1 MGLYEMLIKEGITY
15 SEFSNTYFFFSC
27 LLVLAVG
34 GFGWVLFRELLG
46 LNVARRVQRRMNQLS
61 ALNNKVVDSETQTKQ
76 LIDAM
81 TEPAI
86 KYLFPRLKIRDGW
99 EKNRDLKLLGWDK
112 YFTAEKFTAL
122 NITLKIGAVIAFLLL
137 MNVELFIAFVWALP
151 MAFIM
156 DILYLTQIDEKKNQL
171 LMEFPD
177 FIEVLESYLSA
188 GYDFIRATEAA
199 IPITKHWQPILKE
212 FTAIAQYE
220 NLETGFK
227 YIMDMI
233 DIFEVREFISILQL
247 GVEQGLDMAEN
258 ISHQSSRIAELQN
271 LAFTKK
277 IASRQVMAVMVQ
289 GPLLLTVLAAFSL
302 PTVEQMM
309 NIGKMG

>member
-1 MGLYEMLIKEGITY
+1 M
-15 SEFSNTYFFFSC
+15 
-27 LLVLAVG
+27 
-34 GFGWVLFRELLG
+34 
-46 LNVARRVQRRMNQLS
+46 
-61 ALNNKVVDSETQTKQ
+61 
-76 LIDAM
+76 
-81 TEPAI
+81 
-86 KYLFPRLKIRDGW
+86 
-99 EKNRDLKLLGWDK
+99 
-112 YFTAEKFTAL
+112 
-122 NITLKIGAVIAFLLL
+122 AFLMDLL
-137 MNVELFIAFVWALP
+137 YF
-151 MAFIM
+151 
-156 DILYLTQIDEKKNQL
+156 TQIDEKKNQL

-188 GYDFIRATEAA
+188 GYDFVRATEQA
-199 IPITKHWQPILKE
+199 IPVTKHWQPILKE

-220 NLETGFK
+220 NIETGFK
-227 YIMDMI
+227 YINDMV

-258 ISHQSSRIAELQN
+258 IQHQSSRIAELQN

-309 NIGKMG
+309 NIGSL